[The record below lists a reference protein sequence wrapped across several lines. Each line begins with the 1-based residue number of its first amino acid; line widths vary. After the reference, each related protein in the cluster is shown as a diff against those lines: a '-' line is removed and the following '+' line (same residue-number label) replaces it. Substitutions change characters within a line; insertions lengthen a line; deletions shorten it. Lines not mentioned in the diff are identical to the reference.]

1 MEQHKRKSF
10 FVNFLCTIGILGAFA
25 IASLVLANVGVRV
38 YKNIV
43 VENTNNFKLRTSLS
57 YVATK
62 VRQAD
67 AEGMVYLDRRED
79 TDLLVM
85 DEDIEGALYERLIY
99 FYKGKLYEVFHPKG
113 GEFYLDDGA
122 YGYEIM
128 EIEDFHIEQQGDA
141 SIKITA
147 ENGSGETESLILNIR
162 TRR

>member
-1 MEQHKRKSF
+1 MENTKRKSF

-25 IASLVLANVGVRV
+25 ISSLVLAYVGVQV

-43 VENTNNFKLRTSLS
+43 SENSNNFKLRTSLS

-67 AEGMVYLDRRED
+67 VEGMVYLDYREN
-79 TDLLVM
+79 TDIIVV
-85 DEDIEGALYERLIY
+85 EEEIEGVPYERLLY
-99 FYKGKLYEVFHPKG
+99 FYKGRLYEVFHEKG
-113 GEFYLDDGA
+113 GEFYLDNEG

-128 EIEDFHIEQQGDA
+128 EIENFHMENLGVTGLLLTA
-141 SIKITA
+141 S
-147 ENGSGETESLILNIR
+147 NGSGEEESLVLHVR

>member
-1 MEQHKRKSF
+1 MENTKRKSF

-25 IASLVLANVGVRV
+25 ISSLVLAYVGVQV

-43 VENTNNFKLRTSLS
+43 SENSNNFKLRTSLS

-67 AEGMVYLDRRED
+67 VEGMVYLDHRD
-79 TDLLVM
+79 NTDIIVI
-85 DEDIEGALYERLIY
+85 EEEIEGVPYERLLY
-99 FYKGKLYEVFHPKG
+99 FYKGRLYEVFHEKG
-113 GEFYLDDGA
+113 GEFYLDQEG

-128 EIEDFHIEQQGDA
+128 EIESFHMENLGDTGLLL
-141 SIKITA
+141 TA
-147 ENGSGETESLILNIR
+147 KNGSGEEESLVLYIR

>member
-1 MEQHKRKSF
+1 MEQKKRKSF

-43 VENTNNFKLRTSLS
+43 LENSNNFKLRTSLS

-67 AEGMVYLDRRED
+67 AEGMVYIDRREN
-79 TDLLVM
+79 TDMLVM
-85 DEDIEGALYERLIY
+85 EEEVEGVSYERLIY
-99 FYKGKLYEVFHPKG
+99 YYKGKLYEVFHEKG
-113 GEFYLDDGA
+113 GEFYLDAEA
-122 YGYEIM
+122 YGYTIM
-128 EIEDFHIEQQGDA
+128 EIEGFDMESKGDSGLRLSA
-141 SIKITA
+141 VNS
-147 ENGSGETESLILNIR
+147 SGEEEALVLNLR

>member
-1 MEQHKRKSF
+1 MDRNKNKSF
-10 FVNFLCTIGILGAFA
+10 FVNFLCIIGILGAFA

-43 VENTNNFKLRTSLS
+43 VENANNFKLRTSLS

-67 AEGMVYLDRRED
+67 AEGKVYLDNREGI
-79 TDLLVM
+79 DLLVM
-85 DEDIEGALYERLIY
+85 EEELEEGTYERLIY
-99 FYKGKLYEVFHPKG
+99 FDHGKLYEVFHDKG
-113 GEFYLDDGA
+113 GEFYLGDGA

-128 EIEDFHIEQQGDA
+128 EIEDFRMQAMGD
-141 SIKITA
+141 SGLKFTA
-147 ENGSGETESLILNIR
+147 VNGSGEEESLVLYLR